1 MAEKRR
7 HLRRIASRD
16 KIGAVC
22 PRSAPAYLIG
32 RRRRRMYAPALFAGS
47 PIRRASPM
55 AIRVGINGFGRIGRQ
70 SFKAMLERFPN
81 AIEVVGI
88 NDITDTATNAHL
100 LRYDSTYGRFP
111 GKVEIADNDLVVDGK
126 RFKVFTQRDPAQIPW
141 GDVGAQVVIESTG
154 LFTDGDKASAHLK
167 AGAKKVIISAPA
179 KGQDITIVLG
189 VNEGEYDPAKHNVIS
204 NASCTTNC
212 LATTVKVLHDRFGIE
227 RGMMTT
233 VHSYTNDQRI
243 LDVVHKD
250 LRRARAAAVNIIP
263 TTSGVSKALAEV
275 IPDLAGK
282 FDGMSLRV
290 PTITVSIADFT
301 AVLTRGATTQEITAA
316 FKEAAAGPMK
326 GILDITEEPLVS
338 TDFRGDDHSSIVDG
352 LSTAVLGDNFVKVLA
367 WYDNEWGYACRV
379 ADLSNYIGERL

>member
-1 MAEKRR
+1 
-7 HLRRIASRD
+7 
-16 KIGAVC
+16 
-22 PRSAPAYLIG
+22 
-32 RRRRRMYAPALFAGS
+32 
-47 PIRRASPM
+47 M

-70 SFKAMLERFPN
+70 CFKAMLERYPN
-81 AIEVVGI
+81 QIEIVGI

-111 GKVEIADNDLVVDGK
+111 GKVEIAENDLVVNGQ

-263 TTSGVSKALAEV
+263 TSSGVSRALAEV
-275 IPDLAGK
+275 IPDLKGK
-282 FDGMSLRV
+282 FDGMALRV

-301 AVLTRGATTQEITAA
+301 AILSRNATAQEINAA
-316 FKEAAAGPMK
+316 FKEAGAGPMK

-352 LSTAVLGDNFVKVLA
+352 LSTTVLGDNFAKVLA
-367 WYDNEWGYACRV
+367 WYDNEWGYSCRV
-379 ADLSNYIGERL
+379 ADLSNFIGERL